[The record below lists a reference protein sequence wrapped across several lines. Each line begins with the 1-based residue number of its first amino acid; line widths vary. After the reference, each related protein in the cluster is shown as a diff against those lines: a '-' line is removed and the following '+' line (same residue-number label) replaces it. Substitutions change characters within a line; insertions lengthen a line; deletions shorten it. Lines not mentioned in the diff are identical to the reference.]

1 MMRQKVCNM
10 SQSKYN
16 TKGDTYST
24 QMDTEPASQSAI
36 PSKLE
41 VYTDVTQSAQRAK
54 HKPNRNRSHTVT
66 IRMNKDEYDML
77 QKKLQESGQTQQSF
91 IVNAIQ
97 DAPIIPPEQLN
108 ALKAI
113 AANYADIDKQI
124 QGVARNLNQQTRN
137 MNLLIDLLQDAPM
150 KPDKIHQVSSDL
162 PTVDNLEG
170 YAQWLAT
177 YRKEVNEQW
186 QYLRQSVARQ
196 KATRD

>member
-1 MMRQKVCNM
+1 
-10 SQSKYN
+10 
-16 TKGDTYST
+16 
-24 QMDTEPASQSAI
+24 
-36 PSKLE
+36 
-41 VYTDVTQSAQRAK
+41 
-54 HKPNRNRSHTVT
+54 
-66 IRMNKDEYDML
+66 ML

-91 IVNAIQ
+91 VVNAIQ

-108 ALKAI
+108 VLKAI

-150 KPDKIHQVSSDL
+150 KPDKIQQVSSDL